1 MPKAKVIL
9 KEKKLDENGLT
20 YIVKEKGDIGMCL
33 TMALRYVANIIVDQ
47 DTSTKEVTQLLKQ
60 MIKEETDRRGEGT
73 WL

>member
-33 TMALRYVANIIVDQ
+33 TVALRYVANIIVDQ